1 VYLYCSFFFEDAAH
15 AKAAALLSGTPLGD
29 RELKVSL
36 KYTDDD
42 EDLAHYDPAE
52 LYEQGSAGAK
62 RRQEEIAR
70 TVYVGN
76 IGPDVGDDA
85 LRNFFAKSGTV
96 ALVKLAGDSA
106 GKGARFAFVEFTTLD
121 GAQLALGL
129 NGQTLLNSVVKVG
142 KANNPI
148 FKPGAASLYL
158 NPEDKKVDDIMQKVL
173 DAASSITAKVQEKE
187 DRHKKKKRRSRSRSG
202 SRSRRRRRS
211 KSRSRSRSRGRRSG
225 RRRSRSRS
233 PRRYRSRS
241 PPPARPPPKKKV
253 DPKNDHAGM
262 FFDGYRWQP
271 IEQVSSMIPGGIA
284 AIQALTQAS
293 AKKAH

>member
-1 VYLYCSFFFEDAAH
+1 MSQPVPVEPTAVVVSNISPQLDETHLRELFECCGTIKSIHMGVLEPRICIVRFEDAAH

-187 DRHKKKKRRSRSRSG
+187 DRHKKKK
-202 SRSRRRRRS
+202 
-211 KSRSRSRSRGRRSG
+211 
-225 RRRSRSRS
+225 
-233 PRRYRSRS
+233 
-241 PPPARPPPKKKV
+241 
-253 DPKNDHAGM
+253 
-262 FFDGYRWQP
+262 
-271 IEQVSSMIPGGIA
+271 A
-284 AIQALTQAS
+284 ALKISQR
-293 AKKAH
+293 